1 MKKTTAKTKYANEE
15 RIEELRKL
23 RAEGKARQAERLLND
38 LIVSNDGLV
47 YKVARRELKAK
58 AQNEDNLEEAAQEGR
73 IGLLRAIEDY
83 DASKGGFTTYA
94 CFWIRHH
101 VQTCAQKQ
109 GDFERHRAGRMP
121 AEVAKKCNK
130 IRLLEGREPTHEDV
144 GVTREEWDAWHE
156 RSFVVSLQDA
166 ASHGDDSDGE
176 RLEDVTADTRVNPE
190 DVATDA
196 KLRQR
201 IDDAMAVMSPRNRD
215 LTRALF
221 VDGMSLAEA
230 AEEFGISAE
239 RVRQLRPIL
248 DGRLRKS
255 IKAQDAKRRA
265 S

>member
-1 MKKTTAKTKYANEE
+1 MTKFKNEE
-15 RIEELRKL
+15 RIAEWRRLK
-23 RAEGKARQAERLLND
+23 AEGKTREAERLRND

-83 DASKGGFTTYA
+83 DETKGGFTTYA

-121 AEVAKKCNK
+121 AEVAKACNK
-130 IRLLEGREPTHEDV
+130 IRLLQGREPTHEDV

-166 ASHGDDSDGE
+166 AGHGEESDGE
-176 RLEDVTADTRVNPE
+176 RLEDVTPDTRINPE

-196 KLRQR
+196 QLRQR
-201 IDDAMAVMSPRNRD
+201 IDDAMATMSPRNRD

-221 VDGMSLAEA
+221 VEGLSLTEA
-230 AEEFGISAE
+230 AAQFGISDE